1 MNKNKI
7 TVKDLRELL
16 SKYNDNE
23 QVILYTGAFTD
34 RGKELWVETEQFTVK
49 REGKNTVYLEGNEAH

>member
-16 SKYNDNE
+16 SKYNDND
-23 QVILYTGAFTD
+23 QVILCTGAYTD
-34 RGKELWVETEQFTVK
+34 RGGEFWVETEQFTIK
-49 REGKNTVYLEGNEAH
+49 RVSKNTVYLEGDKAH

>member
-23 QVILYTGAFTD
+23 QVILYTGAYLY
-34 RGKELWVETEQFTVK
+34 RGRELWVETEQFKVK
-49 REGKNTVYLEGNEAH
+49 RVGKNTVYLEGNEAH